1 MAGEGWGAGKSATQG
16 VTMEKVFGKK
26 VTPD

>member
-16 VTMEKVFGKK
+16 VTMKKMFGKK